1 MIESLA
7 FFPSQCALNSGPVI
21 DALLRSAR
29 AQGITIQDNSMDADA
44 VILWSVLWHGRMRA
58 NQQVYE
64 HYRSRGRPVIIA
76 EVGALRRN
84 HTWKIAINNVNGL
97 GYYGHE
103 RDLDPDRPRRLGLSI
118 KHTLDRAPHVLIACQ
133 NSHSLQM
140 YNVPD
145 QVAWVRDQIQL
156 IRQYSDRPIWVRPH
170 PRSPLNINFKAAGV
184 EIQLPRKTPH
194 TYDDFDLDLA
204 CHAVVNIN
212 SGPGILAP
220 LQGVPVIVDETSL
233 ARPVAISIK
242 DIERPPEIDRQQW
255 LIEISHTEYEIP
267 ELEQGL
273 WLKRLQSKL

>member
-1 MIESLA
+1 M
-7 FFPSQCALNSGPVI
+7 

-29 AQGITIQDNSMDADA
+29 AHGIAIQDNSMDSDA

-58 NQQVYE
+58 NQQIYE

-118 KHTLDRAPHVLIACQ
+118 KHMPDRASHVLIACQ
-133 NSHSLQM
+133 NTHSLQM
-140 YNVPD
+140 SHVPD

-170 PRSPLNINFKAAGV
+170 PRSPLNVNFKAAGV
-184 EIQLPRKTPH
+184 EIQLPRKVPH

-212 SGPGILAP
+212 SGPGILAA
-220 LQGVPVIVDETSL
+220 LQGTPVIVDETSL
-233 ARPVAISIK
+233 AHPVAISIK
-242 DIERPPEIDRQQW
+242 DIERPPEIDRQRW

-273 WLKRLQSKL
+273 WLKRLQLKL